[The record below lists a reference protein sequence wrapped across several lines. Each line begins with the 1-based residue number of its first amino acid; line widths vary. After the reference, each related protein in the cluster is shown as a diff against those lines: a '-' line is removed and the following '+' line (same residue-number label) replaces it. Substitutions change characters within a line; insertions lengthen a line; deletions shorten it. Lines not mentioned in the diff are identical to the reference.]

1 MNGRLQV
8 ALLLAALF
16 GGYAVIGMVDADEA
30 VRDGANVSQAHICA
44 CQPDEAVRDAAQ
56 MRACTPKNDG
66 QCAAARKQSEVK
78 NVRRPRIFRA

>member
-30 VRDGANVSQAHICA
+30 VRD
-44 CQPDEAVRDAAQ
+44 AQ
-56 MRACTPKNDG
+56 MRACTPKNAG
-66 QCAAARKQSEVK
+66 QCADAGSK
-78 NVRRPRIFRA
+78 VR

>member
-1 MNGRLQV
+1 MSGRWQV

-30 VRDGANVSQAHICA
+30 VRD
-44 CQPDEAVRDAAQ
+44 AQ
-56 MRACTPKNDG
+56 MRACTPKNAE
-66 QCAAARKQSEVK
+66 QCAAARKQKGVE

>member
-30 VRDGANVSQAHICA
+30 VRD
-44 CQPDEAVRDAAQ
+44 AAQ
-56 MRACTPKNDG
+56 MRACTTKNTG